1 MRYEIRFAGFGG
13 QGIVTMGIIL
23 GRAAAIY
30 EGLNAVQTQS
40 YGPEARGGAS
50 RSEVIIS
57 DSPIYYPKVRK
68 PDIFVCMSVEAF
80 KRYIKDLKEK
90 GILIYD
96 SSIIK
101 DDIVKE
107 ILSYDKYKVYK
118 VPATKMAFDTFGKT
132 IVANIIM
139 LGALIKI
146 TGIVSYESLKKS
158 VLDVVPKGTEEM
170 NLKALEIGYEYDED
184 RKS

>member
-30 EGLNAVQTQS
+30 ENLNAVQTQS

-57 DSPIYYPKVRK
+57 DKPIYYPKVRN
-68 PDIFVCMSVEAF
+68 PDIFVCMSVEAME
-80 KRYIKDLKEK
+80 KYLKDLKDG

-101 DDIVKE
+101 REVNSDR
-107 ILSYDKYKVYK
+107 YHVYK
-118 VPATKMAFDTFGKT
+118 VPATKLAYDNFKRT

-139 LGALIKI
+139 LGALIRIKK
-146 TGIVSYESLKKS
+146 IVSYESLKKAI
-158 VLDVVPKGTEEM
+158 LDVVPKGTEEM
-170 NLKALEIGYEYDED
+170 NLKALEIGYNY
-184 RKS
+184 R

>member
-1 MRYEIRFAGFGG
+1 MKYEIRFAGFGG

-23 GRAAAIY
+23 GRAAVIY

-57 DSPIYYPKVRK
+57 SEPIYYPKVRK
-68 PDIFVCMSVEAF
+68 PDIFVCMSTQALD
-80 KRYIKDLKEK
+80 KYMKDLKEN

-101 DDIVKE
+101 NE
-107 ILSYDKYKVYK
+107 ILSNKYKIYK
-118 VPATKMAFDTFGKT
+118 VPATKLAFDMFKRTV
-132 IVANIIM
+132 VANIIM
-139 LGALIKI
+139 LGFLIKI
-146 TGIVSYESLKKS
+146 TKIVSYESLKKAI
-158 VLDVVPKGTEEM
+158 LDVVPKGTEEM
-170 NLKALEIGYEYDED
+170 NMKALNVGYNFSE
-184 RKS
+184 KKQS